1 MSNRG
6 KSVISIM
13 FQIIMQWIAFFQD
26 AIAMM
31 LELIRAE
38 SAAEGHDLE
47 EDELQVKLLADLQQQ
62 QKKEAQ
68 KLLNDLED
76 KVFL

>member
-1 MSNRG
+1 
-6 KSVISIM
+6 
-13 FQIIMQWIAFFQD
+13 
-26 AIAMM
+26 MM

>member
-1 MSNRG
+1 
-6 KSVISIM
+6 
-13 FQIIMQWIAFFQD
+13 
-26 AIAMM
+26 MM
-31 LELIRAE
+31 LELIQVE

-47 EDELQVKLLADLQQQ
+47 ENELQVKLLADLQQQ